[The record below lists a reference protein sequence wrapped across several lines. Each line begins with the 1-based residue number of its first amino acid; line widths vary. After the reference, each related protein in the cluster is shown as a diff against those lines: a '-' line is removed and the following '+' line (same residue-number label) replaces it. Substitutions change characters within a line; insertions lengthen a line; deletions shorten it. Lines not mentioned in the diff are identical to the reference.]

1 MGQELAGGPLILT
14 KTTLMIKRI
23 VSCCLLALC
32 MIGRAWANDI
42 NLTPRAKSVTAT
54 GETLYLPTG
63 FVVNY
68 GNLADSLAVEAARF
82 VSDINAAT
90 GMGALATNGENGL
103 MKMEVDESISAQG
116 YALEITKGGVNI
128 KASTTTGFFYAFQT
142 IKKILPAHV
151 MARVY
156 KAESELHLPCVSI
169 QDEPRFG
176 YRGFML
182 DVSRHFFTV
191 QELKRLI
198 DLMAAYKMNCFHW
211 HLTDDQ
217 GWRAEIKKY
226 PRLTTVGATASNT
239 RVTDMKLG
247 TYWIN
252 RPYGPYYYTQEEMRE
267 VVQYCRQRHIDV
279 LPEVDMPGHFVAAM
293 AAYPEYSCTPNNP
306 PTVWTDGGVSSNV
319 LDVSNPLGIKFVK
332 DIIDE
337 LCDIFPYPYFHI
349 GGDECPTNQW
359 EQHAGCQALFQQKGM
374 KSYRELQSR
383 FINEIS
389 GYLAS
394 KGKRTVMWNESVT
407 AGGADLDLV
416 KQYNPVIMCW
426 HPCQQGAAKAAS
438 LGLQNIVTEYHSQT
452 NGLGGG
458 YYINRKLSN
467 DPSEPDG
474 AGRGD
479 DSVEGCYAYVPV
491 PENVTP
497 EAQKHYVGVQ
507 ATFWTE
513 WVANNEYLEY
523 LALPRLMAVAEA
535 GWTPQ
540 ELKDFEDFR
549 SRMEQDRE
557 LLDLGGYQ
565 YSKHIFQSSK

>member
-1 MGQELAGGPLILT
+1 MKKRFISYCLLILS
-14 KTTLMIKRI
+14 
-23 VSCCLLALC
+23 VFCH
-32 MIGRAWANDI
+32 AWAADV
-42 NLTPRAKSVTAT
+42 NLTPRAKSITSAEGFLT
-54 GETLYLPTG
+54 LPTG

-68 GNLADSLAVEAARF
+68 GHLPDSLAAEAARF
-82 VSDINAAT
+82 VSDINATT
-90 GMGALATNGENGL
+90 GLGALATDGQKGL
-103 MKMEVDESISAQG
+103 VKMAVDESISAQG
-116 YALEITKGGVNI
+116 YTLDITKDGVSI
-128 KASTTTGFFYAFQT
+128 KASTATGFFYAFQS

-151 MARVY
+151 MAHVY
-156 KAESELHLPCVSI
+156 KAQSSLTLPCISI

-191 QELKRLI
+191 KELKRMI

-226 PRLTTVGATASNT
+226 PKLTTVGAIAPNC
-239 RVTDMKLG
+239 RITDLKKR
-247 TYWIN
+247 TYWTN
-252 RPYGPYYYTQEEMRE
+252 KPYGPYYYTQEEMRE
-267 VVQYCRQRHIDV
+267 VVQYCKERHIDV

-306 PTVWTDGGVSSNV
+306 PTVWANGGVSSNV
-319 LDVSNPLGIKFVK
+319 LNVSNPQAIKFVK

-359 EQHAGCQALFQQKGM
+359 ENNPDCQALYQKLGL
-374 KSYRELQSR
+374 KNYRELQSR
-383 FINEIS
+383 FINEIT

-394 KGKRTVMWNESVT
+394 KGKRTVMWNESIT

-416 KQYNPVIMCW
+416 KQYDPVIMCW
-426 HPCQQGAAKAAS
+426 HPCQKGAAKAAS
-438 LGLQNIVTEYHSQT
+438 LGLQNIVTEYHGQT
-452 NGLGGG
+452 NGLTGG
-458 YYINRKLSN
+458 YYINRKQSK

-474 AGRGD
+474 AGAGD

-491 PENVTP
+491 PESVTP
-497 EAQKHYVGVQ
+497 EAQKYYVGVQ
-507 ATFWTE
+507 ATFWCE
-513 WVANNEYLEY
+513 WVENPEYLEY

-540 ELKDFEDFR
+540 DLKNYEDFR
-549 SRMEQDRE
+549 ARMEQDRE
-557 LLDLGGYQ
+557 MLDLGGYQ
-565 YSKHIFQSSK
+565 YSKHIFQSTK